1 MPNVS
6 LESLTGVVTS
16 GKSLKAIYWSL
27 IVRCKEKMKVWGPQ
41 LRQLVKVIIDGAY
54 LYPTCIEKYISE
66 PLMEVDY
73 EVRIVQNHSLLED
86 DIEEMTLDLQNV
98 EAKTM
103 SKKAFMQKWRGLT
116 DDQVNE
122 ELRQISLERQILED
136 TFVPVET

>member
-54 LYPTCIEKYISE
+54 LYPTCIEKYTNE

-73 EVRIVQNHSLLED
+73 EVRIVQNHSLPED
-86 DIEEMTLDLQNV
+86 ELEEMKIDISNV
-98 EAKTM
+98 DAKTM
-103 SKKAFMQKWRGLT
+103 SKKAYMQKWRGLT
-116 DDQVNE
+116 DAQVTE
-122 ELRQISLERQILED
+122 ELQQMALERQIMED
-136 TFVPVET
+136 SYT